1 MTIVTL
7 KGLLRT
13 TLTEV
18 ERSTELGDND
28 PALVELKHSLVRS
41 VAELEVKR
49 EQGSQIDADT
59 VPEVLT
65 AAPVDPHQA

>member
-1 MTIVTL
+1 MTNVTL

-18 ERSTELGDND
+18 EKSAELEDND

-49 EQGSQIDADT
+49 EQGPQIDADT
-59 VPEVLT
+59 APAVLT
-65 AAPVDPHQA
+65 ATPVDSH